1 MSNPSHS
8 MFIKDIMAVNVV
20 TMPPDASVLEV
31 AKLMKQ
37 MDIGSIIVT
46 DTDKPIGI
54 ITESD
59 IVRRVTA
66 EEKDPN
72 NITAREIMSSPIIHV
87 TPDLP
92 LTDAMRVMAKGG
104 IRRLVVLRNHS
115 LAGIITSRDIL
126 RWSPELID
134 ILVESLKMKESQTTA
149 EQRDLEE
156 DDLEMGGICDSCGEY
171 STDLRLVDGRYL
183 CDICRE

>member
-1 MSNPSHS
+1 MYVR
-8 MFIKDIMAVNVV
+8 DIMAVNVV
-20 TMPPDASVLEV
+20 TMPPDESVLEV
-31 AKLMKQ
+31 AKLMKK
-37 MDIGSIIVT
+37 MDIGSIIIA
-46 DTDKPIGI
+46 DIDKPIGI

-66 EEKDPN
+66 EELDPKN
-72 NITAREIMSSPIIHV
+72 VNAREIMSSPIIHV

-92 LTDAMRVMAKGG
+92 LTEAMRVMAKGG
-104 IRRLVVLRNHS
+104 IRRLVVLKNHT

-126 RWSPELID
+126 KWSPELID
-134 ILVESLKMKESQTTA
+134 ILVESLKMKEGDNVAA
-149 EQRDLEE
+149 EQEIEE
-156 DDLEMGGICDSCGEY
+156 NIEMGGICDNCGEY